1 MSIPKP
7 FQTMCIAC
15 AFWVCLFA
23 LGRIRAFLRDVSVCL
38 GDVSVCLGDL
48 GDVSVCFRDM
58 PARLRDVY
66 SALCGRVIGG
76 RVSAL
81 CGRVSALCGRVS
93 VFCGCVSVFGETY
106 QRALWTCQC
115 VCGDFGETCQRHVLT
130 VSVCKFSKLLFF
142 FCGIVLFFTFAHFC
156 LLLCFSCLTP
166 LYGRVADTSAFKVL
180 ISLLLSAEYLLLSA
194 GISVL
199 KFWDDCFKSS
209 G

>member
-1 MSIPKP
+1 M
-7 FQTMCIAC
+7 F
-15 AFWVCLFA
+15 
-23 LGRIRAFLRDVSVCL
+23 G
-38 GDVSVCLGDL
+38 
-48 GDVSVCFRDM
+48 
-58 PARLRDVY
+58 
-66 SALCGRVIGG
+66 
-76 RVSAL
+76 
-81 CGRVSALCGRVS
+81 GRVS
-93 VFCGCVSVFGETY
+93 VFGGLGGRVCVFSGHASAFEGCVQRALWTCHWGTC